1 MKRTT
6 GSFISPRLQRLQRS
20 CRYYLFHMHTV
31 LLPGMRLHRRDRTLC
46 RFWPIKIT
54 QILPQRILFQGR
66 LGDSFRSQSY
76 YLKKSIK
83 LFRNHGAS
91 TERSKGGDMLDW
103 SLLPACSCTCSCRH
117 VYICACSEMTWSTQ
131 GHHMHSYSMFIA
143 GKITE
148 ECPQCWNTR

>member
-6 GSFISPRLQRLQRS
+6 GSLISPRLQRFQRS

-31 LLPGMRLHRRDRTLC
+31 LLPRQKGMRLHRRDRTLC

-54 QILPQRILFQGR
+54 QILPQRILFQDR
-66 LGDSFRSQSY
+66 LGDSFRSQSC

-91 TERSKGGDMLDW
+91 TERSKGGDMFKTGLCCPHVHAHVHADTFT
-103 SLLPACSCTCSCRH
+103 SAPAQKWHGALKDTTCIVIQCS
-117 VYICACSEMTWSTQ
+117 
-131 GHHMHSYSMFIA
+131 
-143 GKITE
+143 
-148 ECPQCWNTR
+148 